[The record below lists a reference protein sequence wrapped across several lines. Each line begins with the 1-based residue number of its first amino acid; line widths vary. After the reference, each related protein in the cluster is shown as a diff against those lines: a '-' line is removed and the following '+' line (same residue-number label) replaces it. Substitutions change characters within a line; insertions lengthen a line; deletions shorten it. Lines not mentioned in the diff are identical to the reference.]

1 MIFNIINFGKHNSIK
16 FDIKCGNKNDYYNY
30 CVSFDSPIG
39 DVSDIG
45 VHSTPENIGIDA
57 IECVAKHLL
66 VLVDSLREKRAD
78 DSEEN

>member
-1 MIFNIINFGKHNSIK
+1 MILNIINFGKHNSIN
-16 FDIKCGNKNDYYNY
+16 FDITCVNKNDYY
-30 CVSFDSPIG
+30 VSFDSPIG

-66 VLVDSLREKRAD
+66 VLVDLLREKRAD